1 MKKKNK
7 TIILILILCLTCAA
21 NTKFLG
27 AKGDAYK
34 PNQDIIAKEK
44 VIFYAEVRLCLY
56 IDLPTLQKPLN

>member
-44 VIFYAEVRLCLY
+44 ELGYEV
-56 IDLPTLQKPLN
+56 PPV